1 MNFLSLF
8 PQARQEVLSPHIGW
22 LLKRAVADSVAFNL
36 VNDIAERYLD
46 NPNTPMLRKEYYILL
61 LEELLHF
68 LLPETDRISLVDRLH
83 LY

>member
-1 MNFLSLF
+1 M
-8 PQARQEVLSPHIGW
+8 
-22 LLKRAVADSVAFNL
+22 ADSVAFNL